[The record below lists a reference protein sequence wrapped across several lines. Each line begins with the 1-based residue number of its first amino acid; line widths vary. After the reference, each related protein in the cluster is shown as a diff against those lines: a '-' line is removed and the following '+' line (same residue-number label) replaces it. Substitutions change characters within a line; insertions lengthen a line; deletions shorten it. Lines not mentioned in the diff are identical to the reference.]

1 MTDTAQQKCS
11 QEMVQIVRE
20 ASRVVLDPAELES
33 LAAAAGL
40 ATPQAQGQ
48 SHWSWKNFSDLSTE
62 LTARYGQLGA
72 RGTALKVGRAAFQ
85 GVVRTYGSAE
95 GFEEQQYQLLPVRK
109 RARAGLEKLAA
120 IFDCACGMRVAVTAE
135 PDAWLWTLTK
145 CEECH
150 NPAVEAMVSH
160 FMLGLLQ
167 AYLAWISGGKVFQ
180 VEEIACRADG
190 APDCVIRILRTPLD

>member
-1 MTDTAQQKCS
+1 
-11 QEMVQIVRE
+11 MVQIVRE

-40 ATPQAQGQ
+40 PMPKAGGQ

-120 IFDCACGMRVAVTAE
+120 IFDCACGMRVTVTAE
-135 PDAWLWTLTK
+135 PDAWLWTLAE
-145 CEECH
+145 CEECN

-190 APDCVIRILRTPLD
+190 APDCVIRVLRNPLD